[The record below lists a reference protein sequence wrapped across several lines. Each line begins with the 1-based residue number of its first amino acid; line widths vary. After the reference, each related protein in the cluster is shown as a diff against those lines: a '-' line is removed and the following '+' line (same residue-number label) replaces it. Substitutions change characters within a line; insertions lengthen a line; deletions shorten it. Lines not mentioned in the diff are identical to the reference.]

1 MSAPAESHDGIRLVR
16 PTTPIGPG
24 PASVGWA
31 IGWIVGTLVLAP
43 VIVAA
48 FGVSLGDDLTIP
60 QLAGVI
66 GGGWLA
72 FAAAVVVV
80 SRRFGTGDLIGDLGI
95 HFAPIDLV
103 GVPIGVATQLLLV
116 PALYVPLRSI
126 WPDTFSSQ
134 QVEERAQDLADRA
147 GGWLTV
153 LLVVVVVI
161 GAPLVEEIVYRGLLQ
176 RSFASALGPGLG
188 LLATSIWFSLIHLS
202 PVEYPGLFLAGL
214 VFGGCVALTGR
225 IGPAIITHAAFNAAG
240 LYLVLNSGG

>member
-1 MSAPAESHDGIRLVR
+1 MSAPAESHHRVGLVR
-16 PTTPIGPG
+16 PQTPIGPG

-31 IGWIVGTLVLAP
+31 IGWIVGTIVIAP

-48 FGVSLGDDLTIP
+48 FGVSFDDLTIS

-66 GGGWLA
+66 AGGWLA
-72 FAAAVVVV
+72 FVAAVVVV
-80 SRRFGTGDLIGDLGI
+80 SRRFGTGDLIGDLGFR
-95 HFAPIDLV
+95 FAPIDLV
-103 GVPIGVATQLLLV
+103 GVPIGVATQVLLV

-126 WPDTFSSQ
+126 WPDTFSSE

-153 LLVVVVVI
+153 LLIVVVVI
-161 GAPLVEEIVYRGLLQ
+161 GAPLVEEVVYRGLLQ
-176 RSFASALGPGLG
+176 RSFASAVGPILG
-188 LLATSIWFSLIHLS
+188 LLGTSIWFSLIHLS
-202 PVEYPGLFLAGL
+202 PVEYPGLFLAGF
-214 VFGGCVALTGR
+214 VFGGFVTLTGR

>member
-1 MSAPAESHDGIRLVR
+1 MR
-16 PTTPIGPG
+16 PQTPIGPG

-31 IGWIVGTLVLAP
+31 IGWIVGTIVLAP

-66 GGGWLA
+66 AGGWLA

-95 HFAPIDLV
+95 RFAPFDLV

-126 WPDTFSSQ
+126 WPDTFSSE

-153 LLVVVVVI
+153 LLVVIVVI
-161 GAPLVEEIVYRGLLQ
+161 GAPLVEEVVYRGLLQ
-176 RSFASALGPGLG
+176 RSFASALGPVLG
-188 LLATSIWFSLIHLS
+188 LLGTTIWFSLIHLS
-202 PVEYPGLFLAGL
+202 PVEYPGLFLAGF